1 MIPVLLAI
9 AVLVILLIVVI
20 AGQPDEFKVARSA
33 AIAATPQKV
42 FSHVN
47 ELRKWEDWSPW
58 AKLDPDA
65 KSAFEGP
72 DSGVGSAM
80 SWSGNRKVGEGKM
93 TITES
98 APASFIQ
105 FRLEFL
111 RPFKATNTAEFV
123 FAPRGDQTSVTWSM
137 AGKNNFMGKVF
148 SLFFNCD
155 TMVGKDFEKGL
166 ARLKAV
172 AEAGK

>member
-1 MIPVLLAI
+1 MIPTLLAI

-20 AGQPDEFKVARSA
+20 TGQPDEFKVARSA
-33 AIAATPQKV
+33 AVAAAPEKV
-42 FSHVN
+42 FAHVN

-65 KSAFEGP
+65 KSTFEGP
-72 DSGVGSAM
+72 ESGVGSAM

-98 APASFIQ
+98 TPASFIQ

-111 RPFKATNTAEFV
+111 RPFKATNTAEFE
-123 FAPRGDQTSVTWSM
+123 FAPRGKQTLVTWTM
-137 AGKNNFMGKVF
+137 LGTNNFIGKVF

-166 ARLKAV
+166 ASLKSIV
-172 AEAGK
+172 ETRN